1 MESVGIEFH
10 SRNVLGTRRKRR
22 AKCRDLSPWAGC
34 ADTCWH
40 LVYQTLCTSQTSVLL
55 DFPLYGAPAAFFTT
69 TATPSAQPARW
80 PLHHFNVHVY
90 LFDLFRSS
98 SIFLPG
104 SRMVPPSHHDP
115 RPRQTTSHSCGHLDY
130 FSLCW
135 FRTFYCSHVRK
146 VIRGRWSW
154 PVLHTEK
161 RFFSN
166 FPEPANR
173 AVCTGMVKYLSA
185 FEESQQRIFMT
196 EVR

>member
-1 MESVGIEFH
+1 MCVSAF
-10 SRNVLGTRRKRR
+10 
-22 AKCRDLSPWAGC
+22 
-34 ADTCWH
+34 
-40 LVYQTLCTSQTSVLL
+40 
-55 DFPLYGAPAAFFTT
+55 APARLLSCSIFRC
-69 TATPSAQPARW
+69 TAHQLLSSRLQLHLARS
-80 PLHHFNVHVY
+80 PRAGLCITSMFMSIFD

-135 FRTFYCSHVRK
+135 FRPFYCSHVRK

-166 FPEPANR
+166 FPEPANCP
-173 AVCTGMVKYLSA
+173 VCVGMVNIRARSRGHNFYDRSTVKIQCVVSSLA
-185 FEESQQRIFMT
+185 FTVVF
-196 EVR
+196 